1 MRCAALRAPSPNSST
16 PAFPPEF
23 YSRKRGPLTEIPF
36 IKGFDFAYG
45 EAAALTP
52 LVRRVIARNPGPFTY
67 TGTGTY
73 IIGRE
78 GAHDAAVIDPGPD
91 DAAHIEA
98 LLATIGAGRVSHVL
112 VTHTHRDHCAGARVF
127 ADAAGAPIYAAGA
140 HPARELKG
148 PLTALDEGADQGFRP
163 DHEIGEAD
171 VIEGDG
177 WSIDVVPTPGHLSNH
192 LCFTLREE
200 RTLFTGDHIMGWATT
215 VVAPPDGDMGD
226 YFASLDLLLERDD
239 VRYLPTHGAPVD
251 KPHRFVRAVRA
262 HRRMRDG
269 QILEQLKRGRM
280 TIREIVPALY
290 ADIDKRLH
298 GAAAMNVFAHLIRL
312 VEAGAAETDG
322 APTLE
327 SVYRFVS
334 RDAL

>member
-1 MRCAALRAPSPNSST
+1 M
-16 PAFPPEF
+16 
-23 YSRKRGPLTEIPF
+23 TEIPF

-45 EAAALTP
+45 EAAALSP

-73 IIGRE
+73 IVGRQ
-78 GAHDAAVIDPGPD
+78 GAHEAAVIDPGPD
-91 DAAHIEA
+91 DAAHIAA

-112 VTHTHRDHCAGARVF
+112 VTHTHRDHCAGARRF
-127 ADAAGAPIYAAGA
+127 AEAAGAPIFAAGPA
-140 HPARELKG
+140 RVRAQTKESGPSFGGPDFALSTFVDGPHPPRELKE
-148 PLTALDEGADQGFRP
+148 PLTALDEGADKAFRP
-163 DHEIGEAD
+163 DRVIGVAEA
-171 VIEGDG
+171 IEGEG
-177 WSIDVVPTPGHLSNH
+177 WTIEVVPTPGHLSNH
-192 LCFTLREE
+192 LCFALKEE
-200 RTLFTGDHIMGWATT
+200 HTLFTGDHIMGWATT

-226 YFASLDLLLERDD
+226 YLKSLDLLLERDD
-239 VRYLPTHGAPVD
+239 AIYFPTHGAPVD
-251 KPHRFVRAVRA
+251 RPHRFVRAVRA

-269 QILEQLKRGRM
+269 QILDQLKRGRM

-312 VEAGAAETDG
+312 VEAGAVECDG
-322 APTLE
+322 APGFDST
-327 SVYRFVS
+327 YRFIS

>member
-1 MRCAALRAPSPNSST
+1 M
-16 PAFPPEF
+16 
-23 YSRKRGPLTEIPF
+23 LTEIPF
-36 IKGFDFAYG
+36 IKNFDFAYG
-45 EAAALTP
+45 EAAALSP
-52 LVRRVIARNPGPFTY
+52 LIRRVIARNPGPFTY

-78 GAHDAAVIDPGPD
+78 GAHAVAVIDPGPD
-91 DAAHIEA
+91 DAVHIAA
-98 LLATIGAGRVSHVL
+98 LLAAIGAGRVSHVL
-112 VTHTHRDHCAGARVF
+112 VTHTHRDHCAGARTF
-127 ADAAGAPIYAAGA
+127 ANAASAPIFAAGRARAQTKKSGPSLGGPDFAVSTFVDGP
-140 HPARELKG
+140 HPARQLQG
-148 PLTALDEGADQGFRP
+148 PLTALDEGADKGFRP
-163 DHEIGEAD
+163 DHVIGAAE

-177 WSIDVVPTPGHLSNH
+177 WTIDVVPTPGHLSNH
-192 LCFTLREE
+192 LCFALKEE

-226 YFASLDLLLERDD
+226 YLSSLDLLLERDD
-239 VRYLPTHGAPVD
+239 ATYLPTHGAPVD

-269 QILEQLKRGRM
+269 QILDQLRRGRM

-290 ADIDKRLH
+290 ADIDRRLH

-312 VEAGAAETDG
+312 VEAGAVECDG
-322 APTLE
+322 PP
-327 SVYRFVS
+327 SIDSIYRMVS